1 MGHELVPMI
10 IRQARLSDAPDI
22 AAIYAHHVLHG
33 TATYELDPPG
43 SAEMAQRMDKVLAAG
58 WPWLVA
64 CDPAGGIMGYGYVAQ
79 FRDRAAYRFAGEDS
93 IYIRDNCRGQGAGK
107 ALLQALLQAAE
118 TAGFRQIYAVIGG
131 AEPASIALHAAL
143 GFGHAG
149 ILRGSGRKHG
159 RWLDTVF
166 MQIALGGGTAA
177 PPDKEPQ

>member
-1 MGHELVPMI
+1 MI
-10 IRQARLSDAPDI
+10 ARPI
-22 AAIYAHHVLHG
+22 ALQV
-33 TATYELDPPG
+33 
-43 SAEMAQRMDKVLAAG
+43 RN
-58 WPWLVA
+58 
-64 CDPAGGIMGYGYVAQ
+64 
-79 FRDRAAYRFAGEDS
+79 S
-93 IYIRDNCRGQGAGK
+93 IYIRDDCRGQGAGK

-118 TAGFRQIYAVIGG
+118 AAGFRQMYAVIGG

-143 GFGHAG
+143 GFEPAG